1 MPTLTPKIGIQ
12 KPLGNETVTRSS
24 FNTNWDII
32 DAGAQKNIS
41 QSVTAPAT
49 PITGDLWID
58 TSTGQSVLRRFDASN
73 WVTIGAVTAAEV
85 GAVANAGETPSVQAG
100 LDTARPAAGTTG
112 RLYIETNTQTIW
124 RDTGTSWLRVGIA
137 RWENLDNRPTSF
149 TPSNHGNEFHEPDM
163 ALASELTTHAALTN
177 TAHGA
182 VSAPTANTLMQRDA
196 GSRSQVADGI
206 ALDDITTVRQLNN
219 LRTRIGMGAM

>member
-12 KPLGNETVTRSS
+12 KPLGNETVSRAS

-32 DAGAQKNIS
+32 DAGLQKNIT
-41 QSVTAPAT
+41 QGATAPAT
-49 PITGDLWID
+49 PTTGDLWID
-58 TSTGQSVLRRFDASN
+58 TSAAQPVLRRFGTSN
-73 WVTIGAVTAAEV
+73 WASLGAVTAAEV

-137 RWENLDNRPTSF
+137 RWENLENRPASF
-149 TPSNHGNEFHEPDM
+149 TPANHGNEAHDPDM
-163 ALASELTTHAALTN
+163 ALASELTTHAALT
-177 TAHGA
+177 TAHGS
-182 VSAPTANTLMQRDA
+182 VSAPTASTLMARDVA
-196 GSRSQVADGI
+196 GRAQVADGVAPEDI
-206 ALDDITTVRQLNN
+206 ATIKQLNN
-219 LRTRIGMGAM
+219 LRTRIRMGAM